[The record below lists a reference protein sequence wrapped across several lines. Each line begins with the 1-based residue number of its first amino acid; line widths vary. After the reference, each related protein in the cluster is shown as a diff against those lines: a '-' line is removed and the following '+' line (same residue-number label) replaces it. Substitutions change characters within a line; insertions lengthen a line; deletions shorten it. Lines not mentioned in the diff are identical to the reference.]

1 MAIEPRVKRAGVFVD
16 GQNLFHAAKEA
27 FGYRYPN
34 FDVACLAQRTCAQH
48 GWILESVAFYTGIPD
63 SAYSP
68 FWSHFWTAKLAA
80 MGRNKV
86 RVFTRPLRY
95 HDQLVALPS
104 GELRSM
110 KVGQEK
116 GIDVRLALDV
126 ISCARRNMCDV
137 ALIMSQDQDL
147 SELAREVRA
156 LSREQ
161 QRWMKIACAFPFS
174 PHSRNQRGIDGT
186 DWIRIDRAMYE
197 GCIDTRDYRP
207 RMP

>member
-1 MAIEPRVKRAGVFVD
+1 
-16 GQNLFHAAKEA
+16 
-27 FGYRYPN
+27 
-34 FDVACLAQRTCAQH
+34 
-48 GWILESVAFYTGIPD
+48 
-63 SAYSP
+63 
-68 FWSHFWTAKLAA
+68 
-80 MGRNKV
+80 
-86 RVFTRPLRY
+86 
-95 HDQLVALPS
+95 
-104 GELRSM
+104 M

-126 ISCARRNMCDV
+126 ISCSRRNMCDV

-161 QRWMKIACAFPFS
+161 QRWIKIACAFPAS
-174 PHSRNQRGIDGT
+174 ASSRNQRGIDGT